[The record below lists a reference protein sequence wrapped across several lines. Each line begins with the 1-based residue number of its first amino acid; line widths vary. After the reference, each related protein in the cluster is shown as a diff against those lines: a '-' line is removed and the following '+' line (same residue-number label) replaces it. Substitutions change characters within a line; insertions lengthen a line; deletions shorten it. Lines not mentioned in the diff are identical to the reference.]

1 MIIFSTIFF
10 PENIV
15 KVLLDNGANPTIRN
29 RKKQT
34 PISVAQNIN
43 IQKLLVIASV
53 EQFQLSS
60 TQVGATYSKQYLL
73 LFYNIMV
80 LGLANSPLTYSK
92 AFYKIIFYK

>member
-1 MIIFSTIFF
+1 MFLYINDNIFHHFIFY

-60 TQVGATYSKQYLL
+60 TQVGSNYFKQHLL
-73 LFYNIMV
+73 MFYNIMV
-80 LGLANSPLTYSK
+80 MDLANSQLTYSK
-92 AFYKIIFYK
+92 A